1 MPILRKALLAALILA
16 LLYGGVLVVERLTT
30 QELTS
35 ASHATSQETVFLM
48 WNPRLLRGDGVCS
61 VSLRNAQGQVIDSAT
76 IGTLDTAFNA
86 LQQYGQLGFQGE
98 EITVSNIRSGELLHR
113 FVIRDGRLQTVK

>member
-1 MPILRKALLAALILA
+1 MPILRKILIAVVILA

-35 ASHATSQETVFLM
+35 VSHPSSQKTAALI
-48 WNPRLLRGDGVCS
+48 WHPRLLRGDGVCS
-61 VSLRNAQGQVIDSAT
+61 ISLRNAQGQVVDSAT

-98 EITVSNIRSGELLHR
+98 EITVSNLRSGELLHR
-113 FVIRDGRLQTVK
+113 FVISNSHLQTVK

>member
-1 MPILRKALLAALILA
+1 MPILRKALLAVLILA

-35 ASHATSQETVFLM
+35 VSHSSSQETVSLM

-61 VSLRNAQGQVIDSAT
+61 VSLRSAQGQVIDSAVL
-76 IGTLDTAFNA
+76 GSLDTAFNA

-98 EITVSNIRSGELLHR
+98 EINVSNLRSGELLHR
-113 FVIRDGRLQTVK
+113 FVIRDGRLQVVK